1 MGLLIDTNI
10 LIACEKGSLS
20 LESKISEQ
28 GDDVVFLSVISASE
42 LLHGVH
48 RAADEHIRNRR
59 LSFVEALLNGVEIL
73 DINLATARIHAELW
87 SDLSVRGQMIGPH
100 DLWLAA
106 SALANNCVL
115 VTRNVRE
122 FDRIPGLKVKIW

>member
-10 LIACEKGSLS
+10 LIACEKGTLD
-20 LESKISEQ
+20 LNQVLSEQ
-28 GDDVVFLSVISASE
+28 GDDTVFLSVISASE

-48 RAADEHIRNRR
+48 RAANEQVRTRR
-59 LSFVEALLNGVEIL
+59 MAFVERVLSGMEIL
-73 DINLATARIHAELW
+73 DIDISVARIHAKLW
-87 SDLSVRGQMIGPH
+87 SDLAGAGQMIGAH

-106 SALANNCVL
+106 SALANDCAV

-122 FDRIPGLKVKIW
+122 FERVPGLRIEVW

>member
-10 LIACEKGSLS
+10 FIACEKGALDIDRMIA
-20 LESKISEQ
+20 EH
-28 GDDVVFLSVISASE
+28 DDSPVFLSVISASE

-48 RAADEHIRNRR
+48 RAADETIRTRR
-59 LSFVEALLNGVEIL
+59 LAFVEIL
-73 DINLATARIHAELW
+73 LKGMEILEIDLAVSRIHAELW
-87 SDLSVRGQMIGPH
+87 SDLTARGQMIGPH

-106 SALANNCVL
+106 SALANDCVL

-122 FDRIPGLKVKIW
+122 FNRIPGLKVEVW

>member
-10 LIACEKGSLS
+10 LIACEKGA
-20 LESKISEQ
+20 LELDQVLAEHA
-28 GDDVVFLSVISASE
+28 DDPVFLSVISASE

-48 RAADEHIRNRR
+48 RAPDPKSRARR
-59 LSFVEALLNGVEIL
+59 LAFVERILDGMEIL
-73 DINLATARIHAELW
+73 DIDLATARIHSEIW
-87 SDLSVRGQMIGPH
+87 SHLAAKGQLIGAH

-106 SALANNCVL
+106 SALAMDCTF

-122 FDRIPGLKVKIW
+122 FERIPGLQVEVW

>member
-10 LIACEKGSLS
+10 LIACEKGVLDIAKV
-20 LESKISEQ
+20 LAEHGDES
-28 GDDVVFLSVISASE
+28 VFLSVISASE

-48 RAADEHIRNRR
+48 RAPDDKSRARR
-59 LSFVEALLNGVEIL
+59 LAFVERVLTGMEIL
-73 DINLATARIHAELW
+73 DVDLSVARIHSEIW
-87 SDLSVRGQMIGPH
+87 SDLAEKGQMIGAH

-106 SALANNCVL
+106 SALANDCEL

-122 FDRIPGLKVKIW
+122 FERVPGLSVEVW

>member
-10 LIACEKGSLS
+10 LIACERGRVD
-20 LESKISEQ
+20 LEKMVAEH

-48 RAADEHIRNRR
+48 RAVDEKIRIRR
-59 LSFVEALLNGVEIL
+59 LAFVERVLDSLEIL
-73 DINLATARIHAELW
+73 DVDLSTARIHSKLW
-87 SDLSVRGQMIGPH
+87 SDLASSGQMIGAH

-106 SALANNCVL
+106 SALANSCAL

-122 FDRIPGLKVKIW
+122 FERVPGLKLESW

>member
-10 LIACEKGSLS
+10 LIACEKGTLD
-20 LESKISEQ
+20 LNQILSEQ
-28 GDDVVFLSVISASE
+28 GDDTVFLSVISASE

-48 RAADEHIRNRR
+48 RAVNDQVRTRR
-59 LSFVEALLNGVEIL
+59 MAFVERVLSGMEIL
-73 DINLATARIHAELW
+73 DIDISIARIHAKLW
-87 SDLSVRGQMIGPH
+87 SDLAGSGQMIGAH

-106 SALANNCVL
+106 SALANDCSV

-122 FDRIPGLKVKIW
+122 FERVPGLRVEVW

>member
-10 LIACEKGSLS
+10 LIACEKGGLDMDRV
-20 LESKISEQ
+20 LAEH
-28 GDDVVFLSVISASE
+28 GDDSVFLSVVSASE

-48 RAADEHIRNRR
+48 RAPDEKSRARR
-59 LSFVEALLNGVEIL
+59 LSFVERILGAMEIL
-73 DINLATARIHAELW
+73 DIDLATARVHSEIW
-87 SDLSVRGQMIGPH
+87 SDLAGRGQMIGAH

-106 SALANNCVL
+106 SALANDCSL

-122 FDRIPGLKVKIW
+122 FERVPGLNVEVW

>member
-10 LIACEKGSLS
+10 LIACEKGEIE
-20 LESKISEQ
+20 LEQKVSEY
-28 GDDVVFLSVISASE
+28 GDDLVFLSVISASE

-48 RAADEHIRNRR
+48 RAASEQIRTRR
-59 LSFVEALLNGVEIL
+59 LAFVERVLGGMEIL
-73 DINLATARIHAELW
+73 DINLATARIHSKLW
-87 SDLSVRGQMIGPH
+87 SDLVESGQMIGAH

-106 SALANNCVL
+106 AALANQCVF

-122 FDRIPGLKVKIW
+122 FERVPGLRLEIW

>member
-10 LIACEKGSLS
+10 LIACEKGTLD
-20 LESKISEQ
+20 LNQVLSEQ
-28 GDDVVFLSVISASE
+28 GDDTVFLSVISASE

-48 RAADEHIRNRR
+48 RAVNEQVRTRR
-59 LSFVEALLNGVEIL
+59 MAFVERVLSGMEIL
-73 DINLATARIHAELW
+73 DIDISIARIHAKLW
-87 SDLSVRGQMIGPH
+87 SDFAGSGQMIGAH

-106 SALANNCVL
+106 SALANDCSV

-122 FDRIPGLKVKIW
+122 FERVSGLRVEVW

>member
-10 LIACEKGSLS
+10 LIACEKGTLDMDRMIA
-20 LESKISEQ
+20 EH
-28 GDDVVFLSVISASE
+28 DDDSVFLSVISASE

-48 RAADEHIRNRR
+48 RAAEESVRTRR
-59 LSFVEALLNGVEIL
+59 LAFVETLLKGMEIL
-73 DINLATARIHAELW
+73 EIDLAVSRIHAELW
-87 SDLSVRGQMIGPH
+87 SDLSGRGQMIGPH

-106 SALANNCVL
+106 SALANDCTL

-122 FDRIPGLKVKIW
+122 FNRISGLKVEIW

>member
-10 LIACEKGSLS
+10 LIACERGKVD
-20 LESKISEQ
+20 LEKMVVEH
-28 GDDVVFLSVISASE
+28 GDDLIFLSVISASE

-48 RAADEHIRNRR
+48 RAIDEKIRMRR
-59 LSFVEALLNGVEIL
+59 LAFVERVLYGMAIL
-73 DINLATARIHAELW
+73 DIDLSTARIHSKLW
-87 SDLSVRGQMIGPH
+87 SDFASAGQMIGAH

-106 SALANNCVL
+106 SALANNCVF

-122 FDRIPGLKVKIW
+122 FERVPGLRLKIW

>member
-10 LIACEKGSLS
+10 LIACEKGGLDMDRV
-20 LESKISEQ
+20 LAEH
-28 GDDVVFLSVISASE
+28 GDDSVFLSVISASE

-48 RAADEHIRNRR
+48 RAPDEKSRARR
-59 LSFVEALLNGVEIL
+59 LSFVERILGAMEIL
-73 DINLATARIHAELW
+73 DVDLATARVHSEIW
-87 SDLSVRGQMIGPH
+87 SDLAVRGQMIGAH

-106 SALANNCVL
+106 SALTHDCSL

-122 FDRIPGLKVKIW
+122 FERIPGLNVEVW

>member
-10 LIACEKGSLS
+10 FIACEKGTLD
-20 LESKISEQ
+20 LDRMISEH
-28 GDDVVFLSVISASE
+28 GDDSVFLSVISASE

-48 RAADEHIRNRR
+48 RAAEESVRTRR
-59 LSFVEALLNGVEIL
+59 LVFVETLLKGMELLEI
-73 DINLATARIHAELW
+73 DLAVSRIHAELW
-87 SDLSVRGQMIGPH
+87 SALSERGQMIGPH

-106 SALANNCVL
+106 SALANDCTL

-122 FDRIPGLKVKIW
+122 FNRISGLKVEIW

>member
-10 LIACEKGSLS
+10 FIACEKGELN
-20 LESKISEQ
+20 LDGRIAKQ
-28 GDDVVFLSVISASE
+28 GDEPVFLSVVSASE

-48 RAADEHIRNRR
+48 RAAGESVRTRR
-59 LSFVEALLNGVEIL
+59 LAFVEALLGGMEIL
-73 DINLATARIHAELW
+73 DINLAAARIHAELW
-87 SDLSVRGQMIGPH
+87 SELSASGQMIGPH

-106 SALANNCVL
+106 SALANDCVL

-122 FDRIPGLKVKIW
+122 FKRVPGLRIEVW

>member
-10 LIACEKGSLS
+10 LIACERGVLDIDKALP
-20 LESKISEQ
+20 KH
-28 GDDVVFLSVISASE
+28 GDDAVFLSVISASE

-48 RAADEHIRNRR
+48 RAPDEKSRARR
-59 LSFVEALLNGVEIL
+59 LAFVERILSGMEIL
-73 DINLATARIHAELW
+73 DVDLSVARVHSEIW
-87 SDLSVRGQMIGPH
+87 SDLAGKGQLIGAH

-106 SALANNCVL
+106 SALANDCSL

-122 FDRIPGLKVKIW
+122 FERVPGLSLEVW